1 MRRKWEIEEEKQA
14 SEKRSCKEEQKNKE
28 TWKMKRSKIREGN
41 EAKEVLFE
49 RGGRKRGHNRCTRG
63 REEKTKE
70 DTGRNMG
77 KGK

>member
-14 SEKRSCKEEQKNKE
+14 SEERSCKEE

-49 RGGRKRGHNRCTRG
+49 GGGRKRGHNRCTRG
-63 REEKTKE
+63 REKKTKE